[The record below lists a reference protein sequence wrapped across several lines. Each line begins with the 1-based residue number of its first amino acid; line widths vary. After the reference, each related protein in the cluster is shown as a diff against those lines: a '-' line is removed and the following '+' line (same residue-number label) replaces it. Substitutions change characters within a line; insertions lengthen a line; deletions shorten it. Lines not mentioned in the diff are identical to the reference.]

1 MTIEEKKEDLKKLL
15 QIKIEIQNLYQPGEE
30 TV

>member
-15 QIKIEIQNLYQPGEE
+15 QIKIEIQDLYQPGEE